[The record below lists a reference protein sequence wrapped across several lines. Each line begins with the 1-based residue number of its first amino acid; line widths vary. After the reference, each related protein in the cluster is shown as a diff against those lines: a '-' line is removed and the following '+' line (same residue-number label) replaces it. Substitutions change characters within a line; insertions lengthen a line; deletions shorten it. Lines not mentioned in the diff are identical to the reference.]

1 VAERLGYVYIDS
13 GAMYRAGAL
22 AAIRRGVPLDD
33 DKELTKVAESIEI
46 ELTTSGPVLLDGE
59 NVSEAIRSPEVTRAA
74 SVMSTVSGVRRAMVK
89 QQRRLG
95 HSVDCVMEGRD
106 IGTVVFPDAELK
118 IFLIAT
124 LEERT
129 RRRLADLNA
138 LGRPAGAWAVR
149 DEIAERDRRDSTRK
163 DSPLKRAPGA
173 IELDTTGL
181 SIDDQVAEVIR
192 LATDRGAVL
201 PDERETERCG

>member
-1 VAERLGYVYIDS
+1 
-13 GAMYRAGAL
+13 MYRAGAL
-22 AAIRRGVPLDD
+22 AAIRMGVSMDD
-33 DKELTKVAESIEI
+33 DEALTNVAESVEI
-46 ELTTSGPVLLDGE
+46 ELVGHGPVLLDGE
-59 NVSEAIRSPEVTRAA
+59 DVSEAIRSPEVTRGA
-74 SVMSTVSGVRRAMVK
+74 SVMSTVSGVRRAMVE
-89 QQRRLG
+89 QQRRVG

-129 RRRLADLNA
+129 RRRLADLDA
-138 LGRPAGAWAVR
+138 LGRSADAREVR
-149 DEIAERDRRDSTRK
+149 DEIAERDRRDSTRE
-163 DSPLKRAPGA
+163 DSPLKRAVDA

-181 SIDDQVAEVIR
+181 SINDQVAEVIR

-201 PDERETERCG
+201 PDDCETGCRG

>member
-1 VAERLGYVYIDS
+1 
-13 GAMYRAGAL
+13 M
-22 AAIRRGVPLDD
+22 DD
-33 DKELTKVAESIEI
+33 DEALTNVAESIEI
-46 ELTTSGPVLLDGE
+46 ELTGPGPVLLDGE
-59 NVSEAIRSPEVTRAA
+59 DVSEAIRAPEVTRGA
-74 SVMSTVSGVRRAMVK
+74 SVMSTVSGVRRAMVE
-89 QQRRLG
+89 QQRRVG

-129 RRRLADLNA
+129 RRRLADLKA
-138 LGRPAGAWAVR
+138 LGRCADARAVR
-149 DEIAERDRRDSTRK
+149 DEIAERDRRDSTRE
-163 DSPLKRAPGA
+163 DSPLKRADDA

-181 SIDDQVAEVIR
+181 SIDDQVSEVIR

-201 PDERETERCG
+201 PDDCETE

>member
-1 VAERLGYVYIDS
+1 
-13 GAMYRAGAL
+13 MYRAGAL
-22 AAIRRGVPLDD
+22 AAIRKDVPMDD
-33 DKELTKVAESIEI
+33 DEALTNVAETIEI
-46 ELTTSGPVLLDGE
+46 DLIGHGPVLLDGE
-59 NVSEAIRSPEVTRAA
+59 DVSEAIRAPEVTRGT
-74 SVMSTVSGVRRAMVK
+74 SVMSTVSGVRRAMVE
-89 QQRRLG
+89 QQRRVG

-118 IFLIAT
+118 IFLIAA

-129 RRRLADLNA
+129 RRRLTDLDA
-138 LGRPAGAWAVR
+138 LGRSADATAVR
-149 DEIAERDRRDSTRK
+149 DEIAERDRRDSTRE
-163 DSPLKRAPGA
+163 DSPLKRAVDA

-201 PDERETERCG
+201 PDDSEMG

>member
-1 VAERLGYVYIDS
+1 
-13 GAMYRAGAL
+13 MYRAGAL
-22 AAIRRGVPLDD
+22 AAIRKDVPMDD
-33 DKELTKVAESIEI
+33 DEALTNVAESIEI
-46 ELTTSGPVLLDGE
+46 ELIGHGPVLLDGE
-59 NVSEAIRSPEVTRAA
+59 DVSEAIRAPEVTRGA
-74 SVMSTVSGVRRAMVK
+74 SVMSTVSGVRRAMVE
-89 QQRRLG
+89 QQRRVG

-118 IFLIAT
+118 IFLIAA

-129 RRRLADLNA
+129 RRRLTDLGA
-138 LGRPAGAWAVR
+138 LGRSADATAVR
-149 DEIAERDRRDSTRK
+149 DEIAERDRRDSTRE
-163 DSPLKRAPGA
+163 DSPLKRAVDA

-201 PDERETERCG
+201 PDDSEMG

>member
-1 VAERLGYVYIDS
+1 MPRESFERELQRLEDEVLILGSMVEN
-13 GAMYRAGAL
+13 
-22 AAIRRGVPLDD
+22 AI
-33 DKELTKVAESIEI
+33 AESVEI
-46 ELTTSGPVLLDGE
+46 QLTDLGPVLLDGE
-59 NVSEAIRSPEVTRAA
+59 DVTEAIRTPEVTRGA
-74 SVMSTVSGVRRAMVK
+74 SVMSTVSGVRRAMVE
-89 QQRRLG
+89 QQRRVG

-129 RRRLADLNA
+129 RRRMADMNA
-138 LGRPAGAWAVR
+138 LGRRNDASAVR
-149 DEIAERDRRDSTRK
+149 DEIAERDRRDSTRE
-163 DSPLKRAPGA
+163 DSPLRRADDA

-181 SIDDQVAEVIR
+181 SIDEQVAEVIR

-201 PDERETERCG
+201 PDNTEAG